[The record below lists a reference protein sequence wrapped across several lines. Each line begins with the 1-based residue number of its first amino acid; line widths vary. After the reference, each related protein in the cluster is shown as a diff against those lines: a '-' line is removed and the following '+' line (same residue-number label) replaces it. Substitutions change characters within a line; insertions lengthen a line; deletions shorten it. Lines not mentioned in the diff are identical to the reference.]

1 MDNKRV
7 MRRSEI
13 RMRCP
18 CRTIDGVPLE
28 LELLDLSERGCRGR
42 AIGFPLQFGQALR
55 LFPEGCDAFTATVRR
70 TDGDSVGIEFDREL
84 PHPVFERM
92 RCYTPDPEDHSDQPD
107 SRVAEETGS
116 IDPIAENVVANPAA
130 PQAFGSLLDTDRVKP
145 RKRMALF

>member
-13 RMRCP
+13 RLRCP

-28 LELLDLSERGCRGR
+28 LELLDLSERGCRAK

-70 TDGDSVGIEFDREL
+70 AAADTVGIEFDREL

-92 RCYTPDPEDHSDQPD
+92 RFYSPEPEDCADQ
-107 SRVAEETGS
+107 SG
-116 IDPIAENVVANPAA
+116 ENVADEAA
-130 PQAFGSLLDTDRVKP
+130 PIDTIAASPISPLPCGSLLDTERVRPHK
-145 RKRMALF
+145 KMALS

>member
-42 AIGFPLQFGQALR
+42 AIGFPLQFGQAMR

-70 TDGDSVGIEFDREL
+70 VDGDSVGIEFDREL

-92 RCYTPDPEDHSDQPD
+92 RCYTPDPDDYADQPD
-107 SRVAEETGS
+107 STVTDEPGS
-116 IDPIAENVVANPAA
+116 IEPVAQSIVAGPAS
-130 PQAFGSLLDTDRVKP
+130 PQPFGSLLDTDRVKP
-145 RKRMALF
+145 RKKMALF